1 MICSG
6 EAGAAAAVRVMVG
19 LVVSVKGRP
28 WLELVC
34 SKYVP
39 GVPVGWRWKDYRR
52 QQKFN
57 TQTSC
62 LPGPHRALRACLFT

>member
-6 EAGAAAAVRVMVG
+6 EAGAAAAAVRVMVG
-19 LVVSVKGRP
+19 LVVNVKGRP

-39 GVPVGWRWKDYRR
+39 GVPVGWRWKDCKRPEE
-52 QQKFN
+52 FN
-57 TQTSC
+57 AQRSEHTYLHELAQ
-62 LPGPHRALRACLFT
+62 L